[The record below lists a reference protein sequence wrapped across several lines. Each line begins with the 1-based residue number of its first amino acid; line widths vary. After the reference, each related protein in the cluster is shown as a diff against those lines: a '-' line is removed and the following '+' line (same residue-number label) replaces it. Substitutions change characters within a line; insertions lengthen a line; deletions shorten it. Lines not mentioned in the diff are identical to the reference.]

1 MTYLLDTNVV
11 SELRKRDNANP
22 GVQAFFRQAQTA
34 NHGLYLS
41 VITLGELRR
50 GIELIRHRGDNPQAQ
65 LLEQWLDALIDS
77 YSDHILELSA
87 TEAQVW
93 GRLRVPHHEHA
104 IDKLIAATALVYDLC
119 LVTRNERDFVGTGVR
134 LLNPF
139 SDQ

>member
-11 SELRKRDNANP
+11 SELRKHDKADP
-22 GVQAFFRQAQTA
+22 GVQAFFKQAQNS
-34 NHGLYLS
+34 NHALYLS

-50 GIELIRHRGDNPQAQ
+50 GIELIRHRGDKPQAQ
-65 LLEQWLDALIDS
+65 LLEQWLDSLTDS

-104 IDKLIAATALVYDLC
+104 IDKLIAATALVHDLC
-119 LVTRNERDFVGTGVR
+119 LVTRNVRNFTGTGVR

-139 SDQ
+139 SD